1 MWSNKT
7 KENPEKNFRARRER
21 TTTSTHM
28 APGPNRTPV
37 TLSKDSAH
45 TLRTTLSQAH
55 NRGRNVP
62 CKIHP
67 TPPPLRSL
75 HKFKHMHFIDLA
87 AKIFL
92 LFR

>member
-1 MWSNKT
+1 M
-7 KENPEKNFRARRER
+7 ENPEKNIRARREL

-28 APGPNRTPV
+28 APVPNRTTI
-37 TLSKDSAH
+37 TLSDDSAH

-55 NRGRNVP
+55 SRGRNLP
-62 CKIHP
+62 YEIHP
-67 TPPPLRSL
+67 TPPPLRYL